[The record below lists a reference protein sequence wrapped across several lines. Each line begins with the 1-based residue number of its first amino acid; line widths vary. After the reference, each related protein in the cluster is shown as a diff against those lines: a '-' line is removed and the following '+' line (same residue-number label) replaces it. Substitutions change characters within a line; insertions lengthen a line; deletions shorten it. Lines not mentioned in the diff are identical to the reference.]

1 MILKT
6 FTVYDDKAEAYL
18 APFFVP
24 TAGVAVR
31 TFRDCAN
38 SESHHFGQNPADY
51 TLFEIGEFDDAT
63 AIFKAYD
70 SFKNLGTA
78 LSYQNHEDIP
88 DKRFGT

>member
-1 MILKT
+1 MILKV
-6 FTVYDDKAEAYL
+6 FTVYDDKAEAYT

-24 TAGVAVR
+24 TAGMAVR

-51 TLFEIGEFDDAT
+51 TLFYIGEFDDAT
-63 AIFKAYD
+63 AEFIAAETNKSY
-70 SFKNLGTA
+70 GTA
-78 LSYQNHEDIP
+78 LSHQAHEEVP